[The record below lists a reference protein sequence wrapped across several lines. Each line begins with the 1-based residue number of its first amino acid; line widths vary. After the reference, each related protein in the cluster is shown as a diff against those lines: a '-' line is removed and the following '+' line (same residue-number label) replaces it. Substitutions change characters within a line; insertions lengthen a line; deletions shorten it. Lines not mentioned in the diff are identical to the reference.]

1 MIFSRREIGVVS
13 VNRGLRCDP
22 GVSCPRS
29 NASSYSCRME
39 AQENEPSCSIERSL
53 EVLGERW
60 TLLILRSAFLGTTRF
75 ADFRSTLGIAPN
87 LLSARLRTLV
97 AAGVLEPQQY
107 REPGSRTRVSY
118 HLTESGKQLRLILAA
133 LQQWGDEHRPRP
145 AGPSAVRRSRSTAA
159 PCTSPSST
167 TPAPRSPS
175 RTSRCCP
182 PPRATNPRPSEPF
195 RRRPPGQVEWTRE
208 APWPRRRDRAADPE
222 LSRRR
227 S

>member
-1 MIFSRREIGVVS
+1 
-13 VNRGLRCDP
+13 
-22 GVSCPRS
+22 
-29 NASSYSCRME
+29 ME

-97 AAGVLEPQQY
+97 AAGILEPQQY

-145 AGPSAVRRSRSTAA
+145 AGPSAVRRSRSTGRPVHVAVVDDTGTEIPLEDLTMLPTA
-159 PCTSPSST
+159 
-167 TPAPRSPS
+167 S
-175 RTSRCCP
+175 RD
-182 PPRATNPRPSEPF
+182 EP
-195 RRRPPGQVEWTRE
+195 QAV
-208 APWPRRRDRAADPE
+208 
-222 LSRRR
+222 
-227 S
+227 